1 MRTPSE
7 RQARRSLLLATCPR
21 TPCGLRTGALTLRS
35 YQCSYQVQRAE
46 VVLTT
51 YYLLLTTYYRCNE
64 QKSYHSAAL
73 NEKAKALTP
82 GVRQGMIVGG
92 ASDFC
97 SITANPNPHP

>member
-1 MRTPSE
+1 M
-7 RQARRSLLLATCPR
+7 
-21 TPCGLRTGALTLRS
+21 RS

-46 VVLTT
+46 VVLLTT
-51 YYLLLTTYYRCNE
+51 YYLLLTTYYLLLTRCNE